1 MFRTLDCIVFTIA
14 FTRKREIQSIFLL
27 TIGERVQQSGGVI
40 DCEIM
45 TYCIAVRA
53 YNLYVSFC
61 FKFTISGSLG
71 FRSRTFPVNIM
82 HEYSVW
88 KNECNLFP
96 FYKLGLDGEL
106 KT

>member
-27 TIGERVQQSGGVI
+27 TIGEQVQQSGGVI

-53 YNLYVSFC
+53 YNLYVKVFVLNSQFLGRWVLDQEHFQLILC
-61 FKFTISGSLG
+61 MNIQSGKMN
-71 FRSRTFPVNIM
+71 VI
-82 HEYSVW
+82 YS
-88 KNECNLFP
+88 P
-96 FYKLGLDGEL
+96 S
-106 KT
+106 TS